1 MRCLGEVI
9 AMASLTTTHRW
20 VVAHQDP
27 RLADELS
34 CGLGIAPLVARIM
47 VAHGISS
54 VEEGRRFLTPS
65 LERDWADP
73 LVIPGMAEVA
83 DRVERAIRE
92 GEAIAVFG
100 DFDVDG
106 ITSTCLLTEALR
118 ALGAKVHPFIPHRF
132 DEGYGLSEVALER
145 VIDACRPSLVVTVD
159 NGIAAKNEVAF
170 LQERGIDLVVTDH
183 HEPSDMVPEGV
194 PLTDPKL
201 DSRGPSH
208 ELAGAGVALK
218 LVQVLGGRLGR
229 PDLWHG
235 LLEVAALGTVSDM
248 MTLTPENR
256 ALVAAGID
264 QMRNTTRPGYVRSP
278 A

>member
-1 MRCLGEVI
+1 MRCLDEVI

-92 GEAIAVFG
+92 GSSRSSVISM
-100 DFDVDG
+100 
-106 ITSTCLLTEALR
+106 STALPRR
-118 ALGAKVHPFIPHRF
+118 ACSPRRSVRSGRRFIPSSRTA
-132 DEGYGLSEVALER
+132 S
-145 VIDACRPSLVVTVD
+145 T
-159 NGIAAKNEVAF
+159 
-170 LQERGIDLVVTDH
+170 RG
-183 HEPSDMVPEGV
+183 M
-194 PLTDPKL
+194 
-201 DSRGPSH
+201 
-208 ELAGAGVALK
+208 A
-218 LVQVLGGRLGR
+218 
-229 PDLWHG
+229 
-235 LLEVAALGTVSDM
+235 
-248 MTLTPENR
+248 
-256 ALVAAGID
+256 
-264 QMRNTTRPGYVRSP
+264 
-278 A
+278 